1 MTSDTNEQIRKE
13 MCYLFYIT
21 SKEVVNRFNRYLKQY
36 DISFPNYIVLLY
48 IENDKNIYIKTLC
61 DELYLDSGTI
71 SPIIKRLEKKDL
83 INRIRTEEDERRV
96 KVILTEKGLKLK
108 EEFSKISED
117 VIKQFDMEGEESV
130 TYYQILKAFAEKNV
144 FKKNKDL

>member
-1 MTSDTNEQIRKE
+1 MTSDTNDQIRKE

-36 DISFPNYIVLLY
+36 NISFPNYIVLLY

-71 SPIIKRLEKKDL
+71 SPIIKRLENKDL

-96 KVILTEKGLKLK
+96 KVRLTEKGLKLK
-108 EEFSKISED
+108 KEFSKISED

-144 FKKNKDL
+144 FKKNEDL

>member
-1 MTSDTNEQIRKE
+1 

-48 IENDKNIYIKTLC
+48 IENDKNVYIKTLC
-61 DELYLDSGTI
+61 DELYLDSGII

-96 KVILTEKGLKLK
+96 KVRLTEKGLKLK

-117 VIKQFDMEGEESV
+117 VIQQFDMEGEESV

-144 FKKNKDL
+144 FKKNEDL